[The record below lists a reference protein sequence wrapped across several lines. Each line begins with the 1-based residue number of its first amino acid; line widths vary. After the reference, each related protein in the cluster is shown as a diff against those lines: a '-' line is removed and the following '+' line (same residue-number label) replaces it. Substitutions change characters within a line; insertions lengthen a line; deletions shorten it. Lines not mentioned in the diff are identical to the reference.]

1 MLDTLWKIIQEE
13 NQLFESVAYALFE
26 GDQNFITAIELR
38 FTSLVFNVRAIAD
51 DDTLAINLGS
61 LQLESDE
68 SLFEPETS
76 DLWSS
81 CIGKP
86 IVWGWRLT
94 NQQGYDD
101 GLRLEF
107 STRDNNIGPIVE
119 FVVMASAIQVY
130 SSTRNKIV

>member
-1 MLDTLWKIIQEE
+1 MLETLWKIIQEE

-38 FTSLVFNVRAIAD
+38 FTSLVFNVRAVAD
-51 DDTLAINLGS
+51 DDTLSINLGS
-61 LQLESDE
+61 LQLDSDE
-68 SLFEPETS
+68 SLFEPEKS
-76 DLWSS
+76 ELWSS
-81 CIGKP
+81 CIGSH

-107 STRDNNIGPIVE
+107 STVENKIGPIVE
-119 FVVMASAIQVY
+119 FVVAASAIYIY
-130 SSTRNKIV
+130 SSAHSDPT